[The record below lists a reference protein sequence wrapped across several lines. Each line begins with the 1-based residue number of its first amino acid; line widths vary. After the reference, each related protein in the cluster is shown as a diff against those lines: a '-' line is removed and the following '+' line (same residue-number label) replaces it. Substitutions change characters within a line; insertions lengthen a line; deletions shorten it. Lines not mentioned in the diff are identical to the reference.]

1 MGFISIYFLV
11 LVLGIYIGVFF
22 NRWSTK
28 LSLKI
33 EEMKMVKDVNE
44 LYLSILDNINNK
56 KTKFKSRVNN
66 TIYIGTKLPDLGKVE
81 VVYLLDK
88 GDVVVF
94 KDKKC
99 ILTSELV
106 NTDTLEQISNSI
118 NMVHYDEINDVIEI
132 MGMIFSRVDF
142 EKTFNV
148 NFEEMKN
155 KMNLAQES
163 SNSDIDKIIEEN
175 EFKFDVD
182 SILDKISKFGI
193 ENLSPEEKNF
203 LDNLNK

>member
-1 MGFISIYFLV
+1 MGYISIYILV
-11 LVLGIYIGVFF
+11 LVLGVYIGVFF

-33 EEMKMVKDVNE
+33 EKMKLVKDVNDH
-44 LYLSILDNINNK
+44 YLSLLNNINNK

-94 KDKKC
+94 KDKRC

-106 NTDTLEQISNSI
+106 DINTLEQISNSI
-118 NMVHYDEINDVIEI
+118 NMVHYDDINDVIEI
-132 MGMIFSRVDF
+132 MGMLFSRADF
-142 EKTFNV
+142 EKTFNL
-148 NFEEMKN
+148 NFEDMKN
-155 KMNLAQES
+155 KMNMS
-163 SNSDIDKIIEEN
+163 SGSDIDRIIEEN
-175 EFKFDVD
+175 EYKFDID
-182 SILDKISKFGI
+182 SILDRISEVGI
-193 ENLSPEEKNF
+193 ENLSPEEKKF
-203 LDNLNK
+203 LDNFNK

>member
-1 MGFISIYFLV
+1 MTYTIYFLV
-11 LVLGIYIGVFF
+11 LILGIYLGVYL
-22 NRWSTK
+22 NRWSSK

-33 EEMKMVKDVNE
+33 EKLKMIKEVNE
-44 LYLSILDNINNK
+44 KYSNILNNINNK

-106 NTDTLEQISNSI
+106 DVKILEDISNSI
-118 NMVHYDEINDVIEI
+118 NMVHYDEINDVIDI
-132 MGMIFSRVDF
+132 MGMLFSRADF
-142 EKTFNV
+142 EKTFNL
-148 NFEEMKN
+148 NFEELKN
-155 KMNLAQES
+155 KMNLNMNS
-163 SNSDIDKIIEEN
+163 TGSDIDKIIEEN
-175 EFKFDVD
+175 EFKFDID
-182 SILDKISKFGI
+182 SILDKISKVGL
-193 ENLSPEEKNF
+193 ENITPEEKSF
-203 LDNLNK
+203 LDNYNK

>member
-1 MGFISIYFLV
+1 MGVISIYFLV

-33 EEMKMVKDVNE
+33 QEMKLIKDVNDH
-44 LYLSILDNINNK
+44 YLSILNNINNK

-106 NTDTLEQISNSI
+106 ETSTLVQISNSI
-118 NMVHYDEINDVIEI
+118 NMVHYDDINDVIEI
-132 MGMIFSRVDF
+132 MGMLFSRADF

-148 NFEEMKN
+148 NIEEMKN
-155 KMNLAQES
+155 KMNMTS
-163 SNSDIDKIIEEN
+163 GSDIDRIIGEN
-175 EFKFDVD
+175 ELKFDVD

-193 ENLSPEEKNF
+193 ENLSPEEKKF

>member
-22 NRWSTK
+22 NRWSIK

-33 EEMKMVKDVNE
+33 EKMKMVKDVNDQ
-44 LYLSILDNINNK
+44 YLSILNNINNK

-106 NTDTLEQISNSI
+106 ETSTLEQISNSI
-118 NMVHYDEINDVIEI
+118 NMVHYNEINDVIDI
-132 MGMIFSRVDF
+132 LGMVFSRVDF
-142 EKTFNV
+142 EKTFNF

-155 KMNLAQES
+155 KMNMNMS
-163 SNSDIDKIIEEN
+163 TGSDIDRIIEEN
-175 EFKFDVD
+175 EFKFDID
-182 SILDKISKFGI
+182 SILDKISQVGI
-193 ENLSPEEKNF
+193 ENLSPEERNF
-203 LDNLNK
+203 LDNFNK

>member
-1 MGFISIYFLV
+1 MGVISIYFLV

-33 EEMKMVKDVNE
+33 QEMKLIKDVNGH
-44 LYLSILDNINNK
+44 YLSILNNINNK

-106 NTDTLEQISNSI
+106 ETSTLEQISNSI
-118 NMVHYDEINDVIEI
+118 NMVHYDDINDVIEI
-132 MGMIFSRVDF
+132 MGMLFSRADF

-148 NFEEMKN
+148 NIEDMKN
-155 KMNLAQES
+155 KMNMTS
-163 SNSDIDKIIEEN
+163 GSDIDKIIEEN

-193 ENLSPEEKNF
+193 ENLSPEEKKF

>member
-1 MGFISIYFLV
+1 
-11 LVLGIYIGVFF
+11 
-22 NRWSTK
+22 
-28 LSLKI
+28 
-33 EEMKMVKDVNE
+33 
-44 LYLSILDNINNK
+44 
-56 KTKFKSRVNN
+56 
-66 TIYIGTKLPDLGKVE
+66 
-81 VVYLLDK
+81 
-88 GDVVVF
+88 
-94 KDKKC
+94 
-99 ILTSELV
+99 
-106 NTDTLEQISNSI
+106 
-118 NMVHYDEINDVIEI
+118 

-163 SNSDIDKIIEEN
+163 SSSDIDKIIEEN

>member
-1 MGFISIYFLV
+1 MGYISIYILV
-11 LVLGIYIGVFF
+11 LVMGVYIGVFF

-33 EEMKMVKDVNE
+33 EKMKLVKDVNDH
-44 LYLSILDNINNK
+44 YLSILNNINNK

-94 KDKKC
+94 KDKRC

-106 NTDTLEQISNSI
+106 DINTLEQISNSI
-118 NMVHYDEINDVIEI
+118 NMVHYDDINDVIEI
-132 MGMIFSRVDF
+132 MGMLFSRADF
-142 EKTFNV
+142 EKTFNL
-148 NFEEMKN
+148 NFEDMKN
-155 KMNLAQES
+155 KMNMS
-163 SNSDIDKIIEEN
+163 SGSDIDRIIEEN
-175 EFKFDVD
+175 EYKFDID
-182 SILDKISKFGI
+182 SILDRISEVGI
-193 ENLSPEEKNF
+193 ENLSPEEKKF
-203 LDNLNK
+203 LDNFNK

>member
-22 NRWSTK
+22 NRWSIK

-33 EEMKMVKDVNE
+33 EKMKLVKDVNDQ
-44 LYLSILDNINNK
+44 YLSILNNINNK

-106 NTDTLEQISNSI
+106 ETSTLEQISNSI
-118 NMVHYDEINDVIEI
+118 NMVHYDEINDVIDI
-132 MGMIFSRVDF
+132 LGMVFSRVDF
-142 EKTFNV
+142 EKTFNF

-155 KMNLAQES
+155 KMNMNMS
-163 SNSDIDKIIEEN
+163 TGSDIDRIIEEN
-175 EFKFDVD
+175 EFKFDID
-182 SILDKISKFGI
+182 SILDKISQVGI
-193 ENLSPEEKNF
+193 ENLSPEERNF
-203 LDNLNK
+203 LDNFNK

>member
-1 MGFISIYFLV
+1 MGVISIYFLV

-33 EEMKMVKDVNE
+33 QEMKLIKDVNE
-44 LYLSILDNINNK
+44 HYLSILNNINNK

-106 NTDTLEQISNSI
+106 ETSTLEQISNSI
-118 NMVHYDEINDVIEI
+118 NMVHYDDINDVIEI
-132 MGMIFSRVDF
+132 MGMLFSRADF

-148 NFEEMKN
+148 NIEDMKN
-155 KMNLAQES
+155 KMNMTS
-163 SNSDIDKIIEEN
+163 GSDIDKIIEDN

-193 ENLSPEEKNF
+193 ENLSPEEKKF

>member
-1 MGFISIYFLV
+1 MGYYFLALIV
-11 LVLGIYIGVFF
+11 GVYIGVFF
-22 NRWSTK
+22 NRWSVN

-33 EEMKMVKDVNE
+33 EKMKMVKDVNE

-132 MGMIFSRVDF
+132 LGMIFSRVDF

-163 SNSDIDKIIEEN
+163 SSSDIDKIIEEN

>member
-1 MGFISIYFLV
+1 MGYISIYILV
-11 LVLGIYIGVFF
+11 LVLGVYIGVFF

-33 EEMKMVKDVNE
+33 EKMKLVKDVNDH
-44 LYLSILDNINNK
+44 YLSLLNNINNK

-94 KDKKC
+94 KDKRC

-106 NTDTLEQISNSI
+106 DINTLEQISNSI
-118 NMVHYDEINDVIEI
+118 NMVHYDDINDVIEI
-132 MGMIFSRVDF
+132 MGMLFSRADF
-142 EKTFNV
+142 EKTFNL
-148 NFEEMKN
+148 NFEDMKN
-155 KMNLAQES
+155 KMNIS
-163 SNSDIDKIIEEN
+163 SGSDIDRIIEEN
-175 EFKFDVD
+175 EYKFDID
-182 SILDKISKFGI
+182 SVLDRISEVGI

-203 LDNLNK
+203 LDNFNK

>member
-163 SNSDIDKIIEEN
+163 SSSDIDKIIEEN

>member
-1 MGFISIYFLV
+1 MEYISIYILV
-11 LVLGIYIGVFF
+11 LVLGVYIGVFF

-33 EEMKMVKDVNE
+33 EKMKLVKDVNDH
-44 LYLSILDNINNK
+44 YLSLLNNINNK

-94 KDKKC
+94 KDKRC

-106 NTDTLEQISNSI
+106 DINTLEQISNSI
-118 NMVHYDEINDVIEI
+118 NMVHYDDINDVIEI
-132 MGMIFSRVDF
+132 MGMLFSRADF
-142 EKTFNV
+142 EKTFNL
-148 NFEEMKN
+148 NFEDMKN
-155 KMNLAQES
+155 KMNMS
-163 SNSDIDKIIEEN
+163 SGSDIDRIIEEN
-175 EFKFDVD
+175 EYKFDID
-182 SILDKISKFGI
+182 SILDRISEVGI
-193 ENLSPEEKNF
+193 ENLSPEEKKF
-203 LDNLNK
+203 LDNFNK

>member
-1 MGFISIYFLV
+1 MGYISIYILV
-11 LVLGIYIGVFF
+11 LVLGVYIGVFF

-33 EEMKMVKDVNE
+33 EKMKLVKDVNDH
-44 LYLSILDNINNK
+44 YLSLLNNINNK

-94 KDKKC
+94 KDKRC

-106 NTDTLEQISNSI
+106 DINTLEQISNSI
-118 NMVHYDEINDVIEI
+118 NMVHYDDINDVIEI
-132 MGMIFSRVDF
+132 MGMLFSRADF
-142 EKTFNV
+142 EKTFNL
-148 NFEEMKN
+148 NFEDMKN
-155 KMNLAQES
+155 KMNMS
-163 SNSDIDKIIEEN
+163 SGSDIDRIIEEN
-175 EFKFDVD
+175 EYKFDID
-182 SILDKISKFGI
+182 SILDRISEVGI

-203 LDNLNK
+203 LDSFNK

>member
-1 MGFISIYFLV
+1 MEYISIYILV
-11 LVLGIYIGVFF
+11 LVLGVYIGVFF

-33 EEMKMVKDVNE
+33 EKMKLVKDVNDH
-44 LYLSILDNINNK
+44 YLSILNNINNK

-94 KDKKC
+94 KDKRC

-106 NTDTLEQISNSI
+106 DINTLEQISNSI
-118 NMVHYDEINDVIEI
+118 NMVHYDDINDVIEI
-132 MGMIFSRVDF
+132 MGMLFSRADF
-142 EKTFNV
+142 EKTFNL
-148 NFEEMKN
+148 NFEDMKN
-155 KMNLAQES
+155 KMNMS
-163 SNSDIDKIIEEN
+163 SGSDIDRIIEEN
-175 EFKFDVD
+175 EYKFDID
-182 SILDKISKFGI
+182 SILDRISEVGI
-193 ENLSPEEKNF
+193 ENLSPEEKKF
-203 LDNLNK
+203 LDNFNK

>member
-1 MGFISIYFLV
+1 
-11 LVLGIYIGVFF
+11 
-22 NRWSTK
+22 
-28 LSLKI
+28 
-33 EEMKMVKDVNE
+33 
-44 LYLSILDNINNK
+44 
-56 KTKFKSRVNN
+56 
-66 TIYIGTKLPDLGKVE
+66 
-81 VVYLLDK
+81 
-88 GDVVVF
+88 
-94 KDKKC
+94 
-99 ILTSELV
+99 
-106 NTDTLEQISNSI
+106 
-118 NMVHYDEINDVIEI
+118 MVHYDEINDVIEI

-155 KMNLAQES
+155 KMNLSQES
-163 SNSDIDKIIEEN
+163 SSSDIDKIIEDN

>member
-1 MGFISIYFLV
+1 MGYISIYILV

-33 EEMKMVKDVNE
+33 EKMKLVKDVNDH
-44 LYLSILDNINNK
+44 YLSILNNINNK

-94 KDKKC
+94 KDKRC

-106 NTDTLEQISNSI
+106 DINTLEQISNSI
-118 NMVHYDEINDVIEI
+118 NMVHYDDINDVIEI
-132 MGMIFSRVDF
+132 MGMLFSRADF
-142 EKTFNV
+142 EKTFNL
-148 NFEEMKN
+148 NFEDMKN
-155 KMNLAQES
+155 KMNIS
-163 SNSDIDKIIEEN
+163 SGSDIDRIIEEN
-175 EFKFDVD
+175 EYKFDID
-182 SILDKISKFGI
+182 SVLDRISEVGI

-203 LDNLNK
+203 LDNFNK

>member
-22 NRWSTK
+22 NRWSIK

-33 EEMKMVKDVNE
+33 EKMKMVKDVNDQ
-44 LYLSILDNINNK
+44 YLSILNNINNK

-106 NTDTLEQISNSI
+106 ETSTLEQISNSI
-118 NMVHYDEINDVIEI
+118 NMVHYDEINDVIDI
-132 MGMIFSRVDF
+132 LGMVFSRVDF
-142 EKTFNV
+142 EKTFNF

-155 KMNLAQES
+155 KMNMNMS
-163 SNSDIDKIIEEN
+163 TGSDIDRIIEEN
-175 EFKFDVD
+175 EFKFDID
-182 SILDKISKFGI
+182 SILDKISQVGI
-193 ENLSPEEKNF
+193 ENLSPEERNF
-203 LDNLNK
+203 LDNFNK

>member
-1 MGFISIYFLV
+1 MGYISIYILV
-11 LVLGIYIGVFF
+11 LVLGVYIGVFF

-33 EEMKMVKDVNE
+33 EKMKLVKDVNDH
-44 LYLSILDNINNK
+44 YLSLLNNINNK

-94 KDKKC
+94 KDKRC

-106 NTDTLEQISNSI
+106 DINTLEQISNSI
-118 NMVHYDEINDVIEI
+118 NMVHYDDINDVIEI
-132 MGMIFSRVDF
+132 MGMLFSRADF
-142 EKTFNV
+142 EKTFNL
-148 NFEEMKN
+148 NFEDMKN
-155 KMNLAQES
+155 KMNIS
-163 SNSDIDKIIEEN
+163 SGSDIDRIIEEN
-175 EFKFDVD
+175 EYKFDID
-182 SILDKISKFGI
+182 SILDRISEVGI

-203 LDNLNK
+203 LDYLYK

>member
-1 MGFISIYFLV
+1 MGYYFLALIV
-11 LVLGIYIGVFF
+11 GVYIGVFF
-22 NRWSTK
+22 NRWSVN

-33 EEMKMVKDVNE
+33 EKMKMVKDVNE

-163 SNSDIDKIIEEN
+163 SSSDIDKIIEEN

>member
-1 MGFISIYFLV
+1 MGYISIYILV
-11 LVLGIYIGVFF
+11 LVLGVYIGVFF

-33 EEMKMVKDVNE
+33 EKMKLVKDVNDH
-44 LYLSILDNINNK
+44 YLSLLNNINNK

-94 KDKKC
+94 KDKRC

-106 NTDTLEQISNSI
+106 DINTLEQISNSI
-118 NMVHYDEINDVIEI
+118 NMVHYDDINDVIEI
-132 MGMIFSRVDF
+132 MGMLFSRADF
-142 EKTFNV
+142 EKTFNL
-148 NFEEMKN
+148 NFEDMKN
-155 KMNLAQES
+155 KMNMS
-163 SNSDIDKIIEEN
+163 SGSDIDRIIEEN
-175 EFKFDVD
+175 EYKFDID
-182 SILDKISKFGI
+182 SILDRISEVSI
-193 ENLSPEEKNF
+193 ENLSPEEKKF
-203 LDNLNK
+203 LDNFNK

>member
-1 MGFISIYFLV
+1 MGVISIYFLV

-33 EEMKMVKDVNE
+33 QEMKLIKDVNE
-44 LYLSILDNINNK
+44 HYLSILNNINNK

-106 NTDTLEQISNSI
+106 EISTLEQISNSI
-118 NMVHYDEINDVIEI
+118 NMVHYDDINDVIEI
-132 MGMIFSRVDF
+132 MGMLFSRADF

-148 NFEEMKN
+148 NIEEMKN
-155 KMNLAQES
+155 KMNMTS
-163 SNSDIDKIIEEN
+163 GSDIDRIIGEN

-193 ENLSPEEKNF
+193 ENLSPEEKKF

>member
-1 MGFISIYFLV
+1 MEYISIYILV
-11 LVLGIYIGVFF
+11 LVLGVYIGVFF

-33 EEMKMVKDVNE
+33 EKMKLVKDVNDH
-44 LYLSILDNINNK
+44 YLSILNNINNK

-94 KDKKC
+94 KDKRC

-106 NTDTLEQISNSI
+106 DINTLEQISNSI
-118 NMVHYDEINDVIEI
+118 NMVHYDDINDVIEI
-132 MGMIFSRVDF
+132 MGMLFSRADF
-142 EKTFNV
+142 EKTFNL
-148 NFEEMKN
+148 NFEDMKN
-155 KMNLAQES
+155 KMNMS
-163 SNSDIDKIIEEN
+163 SGSDIDRIIEEN
-175 EFKFDVD
+175 EYKFDID
-182 SILDKISKFGI
+182 SILDRISEVGI

-203 LDNLNK
+203 LDNFNK

>member
-1 MGFISIYFLV
+1 MGV
-11 LVLGIYIGVFF
+11 YIGVFF

-33 EEMKMVKDVNE
+33 EKMKLVKDVNDH
-44 LYLSILDNINNK
+44 YLSILDNINNK

-94 KDKKC
+94 KDKRC

-106 NTDTLEQISNSI
+106 DINTLEQISNSI
-118 NMVHYDEINDVIEI
+118 NMVHYDDINDVIEI
-132 MGMIFSRVDF
+132 MGMLFSRADF
-142 EKTFNV
+142 EKTFNL
-148 NFEEMKN
+148 NFEDMKN
-155 KMNLAQES
+155 KMNMS
-163 SNSDIDKIIEEN
+163 SGSDIDRIIEEN
-175 EFKFDVD
+175 EYKFDID
-182 SILDKISKFGI
+182 SILDRISEVGI
-193 ENLSPEEKNF
+193 ENLSPEEKKF
-203 LDNLNK
+203 LDNFNK

>member
-1 MGFISIYFLV
+1 MGYYFLV

>member
-1 MGFISIYFLV
+1 MGVISIYFLV

-33 EEMKMVKDVNE
+33 QEMKLIKDVNDH
-44 LYLSILDNINNK
+44 YLSILNNINNK

-106 NTDTLEQISNSI
+106 ETSTLEQISNSI
-118 NMVHYDEINDVIEI
+118 NMVHYDDINDVIEI
-132 MGMIFSRVDF
+132 MGMLFSRADF

-148 NFEEMKN
+148 NIEDMKN
-155 KMNLAQES
+155 KMNMTS
-163 SNSDIDKIIEEN
+163 GSDIDKIIEEN

-193 ENLSPEEKNF
+193 ENLSPEEKKF

>member
-1 MGFISIYFLV
+1 MGYYFLALIV
-11 LVLGIYIGVFF
+11 GVYIGVFF
-22 NRWSTK
+22 NRWSVN

-33 EEMKMVKDVNE
+33 EKMKMVKDVNE

-106 NTDTLEQISNSI
+106 STDTLEQISNSI

-155 KMNLAQES
+155 KMNLSQES
-163 SNSDIDKIIEEN
+163 SSSDIDKIIEDN

>member
-1 MGFISIYFLV
+1 LIKTAKFQAWNEHFK
-11 LVLGIYIGVFF
+11 
-22 NRWSTK
+22 T
-28 LSLKI
+28 LSLS
-33 EEMKMVKDVNE
+33 
-44 LYLSILDNINNK
+44 LSDLK
-56 KTKFKSRVNN
+56 KLHK
-66 TIYIGTKLPDLGKVE
+66 
-81 VVYLLDK
+81 
-88 GDVVVF
+88 
-94 KDKKC
+94 
-99 ILTSELV
+99 
-106 NTDTLEQISNSI
+106 
-118 NMVHYDEINDVIEI
+118 
-132 MGMIFSRVDF
+132 IFSRVDF

-163 SNSDIDKIIEEN
+163 SSSDIDKIIEEN

>member
-1 MGFISIYFLV
+1 
-11 LVLGIYIGVFF
+11 
-22 NRWSTK
+22 
-28 LSLKI
+28 
-33 EEMKMVKDVNE
+33 MKMVKDVNE

>member
-1 MGFISIYFLV
+1 MGVISIYFLV

-22 NRWSTK
+22 NRLSTK

-33 EEMKMVKDVNE
+33 QEMKLIKDVNDH
-44 LYLSILDNINNK
+44 YLSILNNINNK

-106 NTDTLEQISNSI
+106 ETSTLEQISNSI
-118 NMVHYDEINDVIEI
+118 NMVHYDDINDVIEI
-132 MGMIFSRVDF
+132 MGMLFSRADF

-148 NFEEMKN
+148 NIEEMKN
-155 KMNLAQES
+155 KMNMTS
-163 SNSDIDKIIEEN
+163 GSDIDKIIEEN

-193 ENLSPEEKNF
+193 ENLSPEEKKF

>member
-1 MGFISIYFLV
+1 MGYISIYILV
-11 LVLGIYIGVFF
+11 LVLGVYIGVFF

-33 EEMKMVKDVNE
+33 EKMKLVKDVNDH
-44 LYLSILDNINNK
+44 YLSLLNNINNK

-94 KDKKC
+94 KDKRC

-106 NTDTLEQISNSI
+106 DINTLEQISNSI
-118 NMVHYDEINDVIEI
+118 NMVHYDDINDVIEI
-132 MGMIFSRVDF
+132 MGMLFSRADF
-142 EKTFNV
+142 EKTFNL
-148 NFEEMKN
+148 NFEDMKN
-155 KMNLAQES
+155 KMNIS
-163 SNSDIDKIIEEN
+163 SGSDIDRIIEEN
-175 EFKFDVD
+175 EYKFDID
-182 SILDKISKFGI
+182 SILDRISEVGI

-203 LDNLNK
+203 LDNFNK

>member
-1 MGFISIYFLV
+1 MEYISIYILV
-11 LVLGIYIGVFF
+11 LVLGVYIGVFF

-33 EEMKMVKDVNE
+33 EKMKLVKDVNDH
-44 LYLSILDNINNK
+44 YLSILDNINNK

-94 KDKKC
+94 KDKRC

-106 NTDTLEQISNSI
+106 DINTLEQISNSI
-118 NMVHYDEINDVIEI
+118 NMVHYDDINDVIEI
-132 MGMIFSRVDF
+132 MGMLFSRADF
-142 EKTFNV
+142 EKTFNL
-148 NFEEMKN
+148 NFEDMKN
-155 KMNLAQES
+155 KMNMS
-163 SNSDIDKIIEEN
+163 SGSDIDRIIEEN
-175 EFKFDVD
+175 EYKFDID
-182 SILDKISKFGI
+182 SILDRISEVGI
-193 ENLSPEEKNF
+193 ENLSPEEKKF
-203 LDNLNK
+203 LDNFNK

>member
-1 MGFISIYFLV
+1 MGVISIYFLV

-33 EEMKMVKDVNE
+33 QEMKLIKDVNE
-44 LYLSILDNINNK
+44 HYLSILNNINNK

-106 NTDTLEQISNSI
+106 ETSTLEQISNSI
-118 NMVHYDEINDVIEI
+118 NMVHYDDINDVIEI
-132 MGMIFSRVDF
+132 MGMLFSRADF

-148 NFEEMKN
+148 NIEDMKN
-155 KMNLAQES
+155 KMNMTS
-163 SNSDIDKIIEEN
+163 GSDIDKIIEEN

-193 ENLSPEEKNF
+193 ENLSPEEKKF